1 MAHNRT
7 LPFTNFKDKKETDIF
22 VLYLYGNLILK
33 KKDTVLYIECFLA
46 KVNSKITNCSF
57 NGYYENKVERIVI
70 PFTKSLLFPEG
81 TIFTSKGK
89 VFEYPNRIIGDKAIN
104 GRYKF
109 NISKLNSEESFSIAN
124 FREKISSGIL
134 PDLSK
139 SNILHNLL
147 IGYYHNKKSNIEFLL
162 PSGVL
167 FKYFFGF
174 STLTYDIVINNKI
187 EDFLI
192 KKKIIIDN
200 VVRYV
205 VFYDSNLISPDEAM
219 FLSKYLFVKNNS
231 AITAIKNVANEI
243 FKNRIIDNNQKVKHV
258 PFYFNFPLLEDLS
271 LEIVGQFISKYG
283 EVDRKFL
290 VTNIHSISPVNKNVV
305 FFQVENVI
313 LKDIND
319 RGDNQSDDNTKYNL
333 GEFGIKTRKIFCN
346 DGDSSTQEETQL
358 TSAINQEKYDIEE
371 APINVQDLFLES
383 PFFDATT
390 ILNLGNSNNNEVFVS
405 PPSPDKVK
413 DSNTLKNYIQYPI
426 KWFDVVQQAMD
437 MFSDKEKIPV
447 VSTSTS
453 VEKRDFDIHEIK
465 YGSKYYYLLEFG
477 NGYFSPI
484 IKKDITSESIT
495 LETINEIVKES
506 INHKLSWPEIKSNNS
521 LAKFNIVFLMSNKH
535 MLYEKFEDGVMKPDY
550 EKMVLEVYEKTKN
563 KIKKDLKF

>member
-1 MAHNRT
+1 MGHNRT
-7 LPFTNFKDKKETDIF
+7 LPFTNFKDKKETDLY

-46 KVNSKITNCSF
+46 KVSPKITNCSF
-57 NGYYENKVERIVI
+57 NGYYDSKVERIVI

-89 VFEYPNRIIGDKAIN
+89 VFEYPNRITDTKAVN
-104 GRYKF
+104 GRYKY
-109 NISKLNSEESFSIAN
+109 NIFKLNSKDSFSVVN
-124 FREKISSGIL
+124 FREKISDGIL

-139 SNILHNLL
+139 SNISHELL
-147 IGYYHNKKSNIEFLL
+147 IAYYHIKISNIEVLI

-167 FKYFFGF
+167 FRYFFGF
-174 STLTYDIVINNKI
+174 STLIYDIVINNKI

-200 VVRYV
+200 VVRDV
-205 VFYDSNLISPDEAM
+205 IFYDSHLISTDEAM
-219 FLSKYLFVKNNS
+219 FLSKYLFVKNDS

-243 FKNRIIDNNQKVKHV
+243 FRNRIIDNEQKVKHV
-258 PFYFNFPLLEDLS
+258 PFHFNFPLLEDLS
-271 LEIVGQFISKYG
+271 LELVGQYISKYG
-283 EVDRKFL
+283 DVDRKFL
-290 VTNIHSISPVNKNVV
+290 VTNIHSISPENKKAV

-319 RGDNQSDDNTKYNL
+319 KESNKSDDDTELNIAK
-333 GEFGIKTRKIFCN
+333 FGIKTKKIFSN
-346 DGDSSTQEETQL
+346 NGKSSTKEETKL
-358 TSAINQEKYDIEE
+358 TSAINQEKYEIEE
-371 APINVQDLFLES
+371 APINVQDLFPDT
-383 PFFDATT
+383 PFFDNTA
-390 ILNLGNSNNNEVFVS
+390 ILNIGNSNIKDVFVS

-413 DSNTLKNYIQYPI
+413 NSNTLTNYRQYFVE
-426 KWFDVVQQAMD
+426 WFDVVQKAMK

-453 VEKRDFDIHEIK
+453 IKKRDFDIHEVK

-484 IKKDITSESIT
+484 FKKDITSESIT
-495 LETINEIVKES
+495 LDTINSIVTES

-521 LAKFNIVFLMSNKH
+521 LASFKIVFLMSNKH
-535 MLYEKFEDGVMKPDY
+535 MIYEKFVDGVMKPDY
-550 EKMVLEVYEKTKN
+550 EKMILEVYEKTKN
-563 KIKKDLKF
+563 KIKKDLKL